1 MLVRSGEVY
10 MMRSFG
16 SRTSPLVSWT
26 MAQLSIQAFSTD
38 LPIVRPQIRYS
49 SRQPSKREEDWDI
62 LYRHG
67 ELDGPDATWPC
78 DCRVLCASLQP
89 LVVWTLYAVTVA
101 RT

>member
-1 MLVRSGEVY
+1 

-38 LPIVRPQIRYS
+38 LPIVKPQIGYS
-49 SRQPSKREEDWDI
+49 SKRGEDSGNL

-89 LVVWTLYAVTVA
+89 LVVWPLYAVTVA